1 MANIQEA
8 KSGGLYIK
16 QAWER
21 VGKPKLLAYI
31 QRFSNWVFTPQV
43 IGGKED
49 NFEQGMWLSQE
60 D

>member
-1 MANIQEA
+1 MANIQET
-8 KSGGLYIK
+8 KSRGLCIK

-31 QRFSNWVFTPQV
+31 ERFSNWVFTPQV
-43 IGGKED
+43 IGRKED
-49 NFEQGMWLSQE
+49 NFEQGDWLSQE